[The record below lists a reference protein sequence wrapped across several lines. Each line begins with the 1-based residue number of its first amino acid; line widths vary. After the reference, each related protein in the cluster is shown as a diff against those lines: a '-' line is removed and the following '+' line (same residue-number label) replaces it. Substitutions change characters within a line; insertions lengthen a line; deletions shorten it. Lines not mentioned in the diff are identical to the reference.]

1 MRFSFLK
8 VTVCV
13 FLVLCGSIY
22 LGCAAE
28 NIKDQDRE
36 LYREIELFSDVVT
49 IIQSDYVEESEPK
62 KLVYGALE
70 GMLSSLDGYSQF
82 MDPEDFKEMEIET
95 KGEFGGL
102 GIEIGIRKGVLT
114 IIAPIDGTPAEKAG
128 LKAGDK
134 IVKINKELT
143 RDIKLID
150 AVKKLRGK
158 PRTKVEL
165 TILREDEEK
174 LLNFIIERNIIKLKS
189 IKMAKMLDKEI
200 AYIKLIEFQEKSSR
214 ELEEKLFKLEKKG
227 MKALILD
234 LRNNPGG
241 LLDVAY
247 EVADKFLAKDKVIV
261 SLKGRIPAQN
271 KVYKSRGRR
280 HFLDFPMV
288 VLVNEGSASGSEI
301 VAGAIQDNQRGII
314 LGSKTFGKGSV
325 QTVIPLKDGSA
336 ARLTTAVY
344 YTPKGR
350 SIRDTGIIP
359 DVKIELKE
367 EKELPE
373 EEDIFKKLEE
383 KAIEKSPAK
392 SRAERGKRV
401 KDKEDVIYD
410 NQLQAAVDVLKGIL
424 IYEGKVE
431 NREVKQ

>member
-8 VTVCV
+8 VALCV
-13 FLVLCGSIY
+13 FLVLWGSIY
-22 LGCAAE
+22 LGCAGE
-28 NIKDQDRE
+28 NIKDRDKE
-36 LYREIELFSDVVT
+36 LYREIELFSDAVT
-49 IIQSDYVEESEPK
+49 IIQSDYVEEVEPK

-82 MDPEDFKEMEIET
+82 MDPESFKEMEIET

-102 GIEIGIRKGVLT
+102 GIEIGVRKGVLT
-114 IIAPIDGTPAEKAG
+114 IIAPMDGTPADEAG

-158 PRTKVEL
+158 PGTKVEI
-165 TILREDEEK
+165 TILREGEEK
-174 LLNFIIERNIIKLKS
+174 LLDFTIERDIIKLKS
-189 IKMAKMLDKEI
+189 IKTAKMLDKETG
-200 AYIKLIEFQEKSSR
+200 YIKLIEFQEKTPR
-214 ELEEKLFKLEKKG
+214 ELEEKLLKLKNKG

-241 LLDVAY
+241 LLDTAY
-247 EVADKFLAKDKVIV
+247 GVADKFLAKGKVIV
-261 SLKGRIPAQN
+261 SLERRVPAQN
-271 KVYKSRGRR
+271 KVYKSRGGR

-288 VLVNEGSASGSEI
+288 VLVNEGSASASEI

-344 YTPKGR
+344 YTPSGR
-350 SIRDTGIIP
+350 SIRDKGITP
-359 DVKIELKE
+359 DVEVSLKE

-383 KAIEKSPAK
+383 KDKVKEK
-392 SRAERGKRV
+392 EEV
-401 KDKEDVIYD
+401 VYD

-424 IYEGKVE
+424 IYVG
-431 NREVKQ
+431 REQ

>member
-8 VTVCV
+8 VALCV
-13 FLVLCGSIY
+13 FLVLWGSIY
-22 LGCAAE
+22 LGCAGE
-28 NIKDQDRE
+28 NIKDRDKE
-36 LYREIELFSDVVT
+36 LYREIELFSDAVT
-49 IIQSDYVEESEPK
+49 IIQSDYVEEVEPK

-82 MDPEDFKEMEIET
+82 MDPESFKEMEIET

-102 GIEIGIRKGVLT
+102 GIEIGVRKGVLT
-114 IIAPIDGTPAEKAG
+114 IIAPMDGTPADEAG

-158 PRTKVEL
+158 PRTKVEI
-165 TILREDEEK
+165 TILREGEEK
-174 LLNFIIERNIIKLKS
+174 LLDFTIERDIIKLKS
-189 IKMAKMLDKEI
+189 IKTAKMLDKETG
-200 AYIKLIEFQEKSSR
+200 YIKLIEFQEKTPR
-214 ELEEKLFKLEKKG
+214 ELEEKLLKLKNKG

-241 LLDVAY
+241 LLDTAY
-247 EVADKFLAKDKVIV
+247 GVADKFLAKGKVIV
-261 SLKGRIPAQN
+261 SLEGGVPAQN
-271 KVYKSRGRR
+271 KVYKSRGGR

-288 VLVNEGSASGSEI
+288 VLVNEGSASASEI

-344 YTPKGR
+344 YTPSGR
-350 SIRDTGIIP
+350 SIRDKGITP
-359 DVKIELKE
+359 DVEVSLKE

-383 KAIEKSPAK
+383 KDKVKEK
-392 SRAERGKRV
+392 EEV
-401 KDKEDVIYD
+401 VYD

-424 IYEGKVE
+424 IYVG
-431 NREVKQ
+431 REQ